1 MSTSKAAK
9 YVNNLTS
16 DAFLKAPTINTR
28 LSLLGRELNDNID
41 NLVINE
47 KTLGQVF
54 KKDNIK
60 NKTIYTSNKF
70 KINYDDLISDILQS
84 DNILIEEKNRTILF
98 KGEDDDEQLRMIEE
112 EKKK

>member
-9 YVNNLTS
+9 YENNLTS

-54 KKDNIK
+54 KKHNS
-60 NKTIYTSNKF
+60 NSKTIYSSGKY
-70 KINYDDLISDILQS
+70 KINFDDLISDNISS
-84 DNILIEEKNRTILF
+84 DNILIEEKNRTMLF
-98 KGEDDDEQLRMIEE
+98 KGENDNEQLKIIE
-112 EKKK
+112 